1 MKKVSD
7 VMSTEVLT
15 ISNAAPVI
23 RAARLLK
30 NEKIQALIV
39 EKSHE
44 LDAFGI
50 ISVKD
55 IVSKV
60 IASGRDPKK
69 IRVYEVMTKPCIVLN
84 PDLGVEYAAQL
95 LSQSNLHSAP
105 VIQGE
110 LLGIVSMTDILER
123 SSAMEQPQEV
133 EMLIKVRQLSD
144 IARQVCE
151 DNGPDSENC
160 AQAWAAADALRL
172 EFARQR
178 SEVISKTP
186 FELYQDSH
194 PELFDNS
201 ADVEEPEYSD
211 WYSG

>member
-7 VMSTEVLT
+7 VMSTNVVT
-15 ISNAAPVI
+15 ISNSASVI
-23 RAARLLK
+23 KAARLLK
-30 NEKIQALIV
+30 NKKIQALIV

-50 ISVKD
+50 VSVKD

-60 IASGRDPKK
+60 IAFGRNPQTMK
-69 IRVYEVMTKPCIVLN
+69 VYEVMTKPCIVLN

-105 VIQGE
+105 VIQGK

-123 SSAMEQPQEV
+123 SSAIEQPQEV
-133 EMLIKVRQLSD
+133 AMLNEVRRLSD

-151 DNGPDSENC
+151 DSGPDSEAC
-160 AQAWAAADALRL
+160 VQAWTAADALRL
-172 EFARQR
+172 ELAHQR
-178 SEVISKTP
+178 AEVVPKTP
-186 FELYQDSH
+186 FELYQEDRS
-194 PELFDNS
+194 
-201 ADVEEPEYSD
+201 
-211 WYSG
+211 

>member
-7 VMSTEVLT
+7 VMSTEVVT
-15 ISNAAPVI
+15 ISNSASVI
-23 RAARLLK
+23 KAARLLK
-30 NEKIQALIV
+30 NKKIQALIV

-50 ISVKD
+50 VSVKD

-60 IASGRDPKK
+60 IAFGRNPHTMK
-69 IRVYEVMTKPCIVLN
+69 VYEVMTKPCIVLN

-105 VIQGE
+105 VIRGE

-123 SSAMEQPQEV
+123 SSAIEQPQEV
-133 EMLIKVRQLSD
+133 AMLNEVRRLSD

-151 DNGPDSENC
+151 DSGPDSEAC
-160 AQAWAAADALRL
+160 IQAWVAADALRL
-172 EFARQR
+172 ELAHQR
-178 SEVISKTP
+178 SEVVSKTP
-186 FELYQDSH
+186 FELYQEDRS
-194 PELFDNS
+194 
-201 ADVEEPEYSD
+201 
-211 WYSG
+211 

>member
-7 VMSTEVLT
+7 VMSTEVVT
-15 ISNAAPVI
+15 ISNSAPVI
-23 RAARLLK
+23 EAARLLK
-30 NEKIQALIV
+30 GKKIQALIV

-60 IASGRDPKK
+60 IAFGRNPKSM
-69 IRVYEVMTKPCIVLN
+69 RVYEVMTKPCIVLN

-123 SSAMEQPQEV
+123 SSAIEQPQEV
-133 EMLIKVRQLSD
+133 SMINEVRRLSD

-151 DNGPDSENC
+151 DSGSDSEDC
-160 AQAWAAADALRL
+160 VQAWVVADALRL
-172 EFARQR
+172 ELAHQR
-178 SEVISKTP
+178 SEVVSKTP
-186 FELYQDSH
+186 FELYQDDHS
-194 PELFDNS
+194 
-201 ADVEEPEYSD
+201 
-211 WYSG
+211 